1 MVWTTLHQAALQW
14 NRHDAMRLSAA
25 LAFYSLLSLAPLIL
39 LTVALTGLIVG
50 EASAQQ
56 QLLLQF
62 RAMLGAPGEAAVRT
76 MLVHA
81 RNLHAGSLA
90 SIVGMV
96 TLLFSASQVF
106 AELQAAL
113 NRIWEADP
121 RRSSGLMAL
130 IRERFFSFGLVLSI
144 GLLLLVSLLFS
155 AALAALGHWASGWL
169 PLPEWML
176 QGMSFLISL
185 VGITALF
192 ALIFKFVPE
201 APSRW
206 RAVWIGAAV
215 TACLFDIGKT
225 LIGIYLGKAGIGS
238 TYGAAGSL
246 VAVVIWVY
254 YSSLIFFYGAEITRS
269 LMPSRSPDAPGVRD
283 STAPPD
289 TAPRSGRSPGREPR
303 DGPTVMHPSS

>member
-1 MVWTTLHQAALQW
+1 
-14 NRHDAMRLSAA
+14 MRLSAS

-50 EASAQQ
+50 ATSAQH

-62 RAMLGAPGEAAVRT
+62 RAMLGQPGESAVRT
-76 MLVHA
+76 MLEHA
-81 RNLHAGSLA
+81 QNLHAGSLA
-90 SIVGMV
+90 SIVGLV

-121 RRSSGLMAL
+121 RRSSGLVAM

-155 AALAALGHWASGWL
+155 AALAALGHWAGGWL
-169 PLPEWML
+169 PLPEWIL
-176 QGMSFLISL
+176 QAVSFLISL
-185 VGITALF
+185 AGISALF

-201 APSRW
+201 APSDW
-206 RAVWIGAAV
+206 RAVWIGAGV

-269 LMPSRSPDAPGVRD
+269 LVRSGTRDGHPARDASRPRTLDSTPAADAARVRAPERLAPSRGVSR
-283 STAPPD
+283 
-289 TAPRSGRSPGREPR
+289 
-303 DGPTVMHPSS
+303 

>member
-1 MVWTTLHQAALQW
+1 MRFPPRLRRALRPIWSIARQAALQW
-14 NRHDAMRLSAA
+14 DRHEAMRLSAS
-25 LAFYSLLSLAPLIL
+25 LAFYSVMSLAPLIL

-50 EASAQQ
+50 ATSAEQQ
-56 QLLLQF
+56 VLVQF
-62 RAMLGAPGEAAVRT
+62 RAMLGPTGEQAVRA
-76 MLVHA
+76 MLEHA

-90 SIVGMV
+90 SIVGLI

-121 RRSSGLMAL
+121 RRSSGLIAM

-144 GLLLLVSLLFS
+144 GLLLLISLLLS
-155 AALAALGHWASGWL
+155 AALAALGHWTRGWL
-169 PLPEWML
+169 PLPEWLL
-176 QGMSFLISL
+176 QTVSFLISL
-185 VGITALF
+185 AGVTALF
-192 ALIFKFVPE
+192 ALIFKYVPE

-206 RAVWIGAAV
+206 RAVWIGAFV

-246 VAVVIWVY
+246 VAVVVWVY
-254 YSSLIFFYGAEITRS
+254 YSSLIFFYGAEIT
-269 LMPSRSPDAPGVRD
+269 
-283 STAPPD
+283 
-289 TAPRSGRSPGREPR
+289 
-303 DGPTVMHPSS
+303 